1 MIDET
6 RLNLLQE
13 IFGHRLQEN
22 VLLENYTTMQVGGP
36 ADVLLIANSADQ
48 LAESISAV
56 WKLGLPLKL
65 LGSGSNLIISDR
77 GVRAVV
83 VINRAHNVKIN
94 IKSDPITIWAE
105 SGALMMDVGKKLML
119 WELSSMEWAA
129 TIPGTIG
136 GAVYGN
142 AGAFGGETCRNLIS
156 ADVLHRVEG
165 RSDWSCDQ
173 LEFTYRASKIK
184 RCIENAV
191 ILAASFSVKKGNRE
205 EIVAKIEKFKKRR
218 WGNQPPGASVGSVF
232 RNPPDDKAGRLI
244 EAVGLKGNRIGGAV
258 ISPKHANFIINENRA
273 SAQDILD
280 LLVLA
285 HDSVLEKFGVD
296 LIPEIEVMGD
306 WADLPGFLHNNQAS
320 KTVNS

>member
-6 RLNLLQE
+6 RLNQLQE

-94 IKSDPITIWAE
+94 IKNDPITIWAE

-119 WELSSMEWAA
+119 WELSGMEWAA

-165 RSDWSCDQ
+165 RSDWSCDR

-184 RCIENAV
+184 RGIEDAV

-218 WGNQPPGASVGSVF
+218 WRNQPPGASVGSIF

-244 EAVGLKGNRIGGAV
+244 EAVGLKGNQIGGAV
-258 ISPKHANFIINENRA
+258 ISPKHANFIINKNRA

-296 LIPEIEVMGD
+296 LIPEIEVIGD
-306 WADLPGFLHNNQAS
+306 WADLPGFLHNNQTS